1 MTTNGLICKVIEK
14 KGKRVKIEVEGQS
27 LEVPTEILP
36 KDTREGEVVKL
47 FFLSSDQASLQ
58 EKKLAKLILEEILN
72 GK

>member
-1 MTTNGLICKVIEK
+1 MTTNGLICKVLEK
-14 KGKRVKIEVEGQS
+14 EGKRVKIEVEGQS
-27 LEVPTEILP
+27 LEVPVEMLP
-36 KDTREGEVVKL
+36 KDIKEGEELKI

>member
-1 MTTNGLICKVIEK
+1 MTTNGLICKVLEK
-14 KGKRVKIEVEGQS
+14 KGKRAKIEVEGQS
-27 LEVPTEILP
+27 LEVPAEALP
-36 KDTREGEVVKL
+36 KDANEGEVVKI